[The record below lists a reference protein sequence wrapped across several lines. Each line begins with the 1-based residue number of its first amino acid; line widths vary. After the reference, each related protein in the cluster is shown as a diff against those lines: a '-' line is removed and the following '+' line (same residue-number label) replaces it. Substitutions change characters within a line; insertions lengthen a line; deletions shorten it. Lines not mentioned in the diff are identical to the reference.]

1 MGGFDDEP
9 LFTAFMMHD
18 PGLTDDYRL
27 DNDKQQCFTSVGAHR
42 VSERARKHNWSDKRI
57 SIAEN
62 AIALHLNVMVS
73 AAHGKE
79 AQMLRIGSGG
89 DVAGLGL
96 DLLHQDQIHA
106 VRNKYPRYGLKREM
120 RANLK

>member
-1 MGGFDDEP
+1 MGGFDDEA

-18 PGLTDDYRL
+18 LGLTDDYRL
-27 DNDKQQCFTSVGAHR
+27 DNDKQQCFTSVGALR
-42 VSERARKHNWSDKRI
+42 VSELARKHDWSDKRI

-73 AAHGKE
+73 AA
-79 AQMLRIGSGG
+79 QMLRIGSGG
-89 DVAGLGL
+89 DVVGMGL

-106 VRNKYPRYGLKREM
+106 VCNKYLRCGLKREM